1 MHTILTARPK
11 PRGIASFFS
20 VLAMSNARWNT
31 HNLLAVGNIVATIA
45 KSLVDSTDMV
55 EPPPLLRSRPSSSPD
70 CAPVP
75 VVFAQAELALD
86 PALSIVGN
94 RLVSSNPIAP
104 PITLS
109 TPRDHHFVPKLL
121 LRPWLVQSP
130 DGQRELLG
138 YWWDCRGQKL
148 TIKRKGLD
156 AFCVQLDLL
165 TLKNHHLG
173 RDAIERV
180 FFGDVDT
187 KGAIARGIL
196 LEQGPN
202 RLTEVQRCDFARLLL
217 SLDARRPENVKRLRT
232 QAASDLAASLDAS
245 PEVGAALAEHGIAE
259 DPSAYA
265 EVELGWDFEDRALA
279 VIQRLVNNPKV
290 GGRLINAYWTVRRL
304 GRHDGSLVL
313 ADRPLIRI
321 HGYESPGATWV
332 LPLTPH
338 AVFIACAHQHNCKR
352 LMNLSD
358 SRFVK
363 EANTSSAAQA
373 DRFVFC
379 TDTSHGTWLEKHLKP
394 RR

>member
-1 MHTILTARPK
+1 VKA
-11 PRGIASFFS
+11 
-20 VLAMSNARWNT
+20 
-31 HNLLAVGNIVATIA
+31 
-45 KSLVDSTDMV
+45 
-55 EPPPLLRSRPSSSPD
+55 PLSK
-70 CAPVP
+70 A
-75 VVFAQAELALD
+75 
-86 PALSIVGN
+86 
-94 RLVSSNPIAP
+94 
-104 PITLS
+104 
-109 TPRDHHFVPKLL
+109 RDHHFVPKLL
-121 LRPWLVQSP
+121 LRPWLVQSQN
-130 DGQRELLG
+130 GQRELHG
-138 YWWDCRGQKL
+138 YWWDGRSQKL

-180 FFGDVDT
+180 FFSDVDT
-187 KGAIARGIL
+187 KGAIARDIL

-202 RLTEVQRCDFARLLL
+202 SLTDVQRCDFARLLL

-232 QAASDLAASLDAS
+232 QGASDLVASLDAS
-245 PEVGAALAEHGIAE
+245 PEVRAALADHGIAE

-279 VIQRLVNNPKV
+279 VIQGLVNNPKV
-290 GGRLINAYWTVRRL
+290 GGRLINAYWAVRRL

-338 AVFIACAHQHNCKR
+338 AVFIACAHQDNCKR
-352 LMNLSD
+352 LMDLSD

-363 EANTSSAAQA
+363 EANKSSAAQA

-379 TDTSHGTWLEKHLKP
+379 TDTSHGTWLEKYLKP